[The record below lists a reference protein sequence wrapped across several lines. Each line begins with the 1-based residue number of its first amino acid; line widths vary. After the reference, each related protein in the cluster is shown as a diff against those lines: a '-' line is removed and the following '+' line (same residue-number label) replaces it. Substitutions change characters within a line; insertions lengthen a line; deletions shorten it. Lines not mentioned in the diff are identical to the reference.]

1 MIPEYSGKAR
11 QQAMTGSG
19 KALIISTDDIKIF
32 PCFAEHPPGA
42 DKMQSKARY
51 FSEKGLLQSSIIL
64 DRENNLID
72 GYTSYLLA
80 RQQGIRLVPA
90 RYGKRQIVRARHKP
104 GGKLYT
110 WELPENLIDRV
121 SAGDA
126 VLVHTHKGVTV
137 VMVAA
142 VEEYQ
147 LQEHTGQIRPVIRK
161 KGTGNGV

>member
-1 MIPEYSGKAR
+1 MIPEYSGKTW
-11 QQAMTGSG
+11 QQSMKGSG
-19 KALIISTDDIKIF
+19 EAFTIPTDDIKIF

-51 FSEKGLLQSSIIL
+51 FAEKGDLQSHIIL
-64 DRENNLID
+64 DGENNLID

-90 RYGKRQIVRARHKP
+90 RYGKRQIIRASHRE

-126 VLVHTHKGVTV
+126 VLAYTQKGVAV
-137 VMVAA
+137 V
-142 VEEYQ
+142 
-147 LQEHTGQIRPVIRK
+147 LSLIHI
-161 KGTGNGV
+161 

>member
-1 MIPEYSGKAR
+1 MIPEYSGKAW

-19 KALIISTDDIKIF
+19 EAFTISTDSIKIF
-32 PCFAEHPPGA
+32 PCFVEHTPGA

-51 FSEKGLLQSSIIL
+51 FSEKGLLQSNIIL
-64 DRENNLID
+64 DREKNLID

-80 RQQGIRLVPA
+80 RQQGIRLVSA

-104 GGKLYT
+104 GGRVYT

-126 VLVHTHKGVTV
+126 VLVHTQKGVAV

-142 VEEYQ
+142 VEEYRPK
-147 LQEHTGQIRPVIRK
+147 EYTDRIRPVIRK
-161 KGTGNGV
+161 KGTGDRA

>member
-1 MIPEYSGKAR
+1 MISEYSGKAW

-19 KALIISTDDIKIF
+19 EVFTIPTDDIKIF

-51 FSEKGLLQSSIIL
+51 FSEKGLLQSCIIL

-80 RQQGIRLVPA
+80 RQQGIQCVPV
-90 RYGKRQIVRARHKP
+90 RYGKRQIIRARHKP

-110 WELPENLIDRV
+110 WELPDKLIDRV
-121 SAGDA
+121 SAGDV
-126 VLVHTHKGVTV
+126 VLVHTYKGVTV

-142 VEEYQ
+142 VEEYRP
-147 LQEHTGQIRPVIRK
+147 QEYTDRIRMVIRK
-161 KGTGNGV
+161 KGTGDRV

>member
-1 MIPEYSGKAR
+1 MIPEYSGKAW

-19 KALIISTDDIKIF
+19 EAFTIPTDDINIF
-32 PCFAEHPPGA
+32 PCFAEHPPIA
-42 DKMQSKARY
+42 EKMEHKARY
-51 FSEKGLLQSSIIL
+51 FAEKGLLQSCTIL

-80 RQQGIRLVPA
+80 RQQGIQCVTV

-121 SAGDA
+121 SAGDV
-126 VLVHTHKGVTV
+126 VLVHTHNGVTV

-147 LQEHTGQIRPVIRK
+147 PQEYTDRIRPVIRK
-161 KGTGNGV
+161 KGTGNRV

>member
-1 MIPEYSGKAR
+1 MIPEYSGKTW
-11 QQAMTGSG
+11 QQSMKGSG
-19 KALIISTDDIKIF
+19 EAFTIPTDDIKIF

-51 FSEKGLLQSSIIL
+51 FAEKGDLQSHIIL
-64 DRENNLID
+64 DGENNLID

-90 RYGKRQIVRARHKP
+90 RYGKRQIIRASHRE

-126 VLVHTHKGVTV
+126 VLAYTQKGVAV

-142 VEEYQ
+142 VEEYRP
-147 LQEHTGQIRPVIRK
+147 QEHTERFRTEIRK
-161 KGTGNGV
+161 KGTGNRA

>member
-1 MIPEYSGKAR
+1 MIPEYSGR
-11 QQAMTGSG
+11 IWQQAMTGSG
-19 KALIISTDDIKIF
+19 EVFSVPTDDIKIF

-42 DKMQSKARY
+42 DKMQSKARF
-51 FSEKGLLQSSIIL
+51 FSEKGFLQSCIIL

-80 RQQGIRLVPA
+80 RQQDIKCVPV

-110 WELPENLIDRV
+110 WELPENLIDRI

-126 VLVHTHKGVTV
+126 VLVHTHKGITV

-142 VEEYQ
+142 VEEYRP
-147 LQEHTGQIRPVIRK
+147 QEYTDRIRLVIRK
-161 KGTGNGV
+161 KGTGDRV

>member
-1 MIPEYSGKAR
+1 MIPEYSGKAC
-11 QQAMTGSG
+11 QQAMTGYVEVFT
-19 KALIISTDDIKIF
+19 IPTDDIKIF

-42 DKMQSKARY
+42 DKMQSKARH
-51 FSEKGLLQSSIIL
+51 FSEKGLLQSCIIL

-80 RQQGIRLVPA
+80 RQQGIRLVPV
-90 RYGKRQIVRARHKP
+90 RYGKRQIVKARHKH

-110 WELPENLIDRV
+110 WELPEKLIDRV

-137 VMVAA
+137 VKVVA
-142 VEEYQ
+142 VEEYRP
-147 LQEHTGQIRPVIRK
+147 QEYTDRIRPVIRK
-161 KGTGNGV
+161 KGTGNRV